1 MRKSLFHF
9 NFDTCLIV
17 QERTLFIRLMDIA
30 YIRQAGMVEYVSVVL
45 ILHSMDTFIRWC
57 LLVEIRV
64 TLVTFLL
71 HSFMYRLLMN
81 SEINLPCKSRV
92 TLITLILHS
101 FM

>member
-57 LLVEIRV
+57 WFN
-64 TLVTFLL
+64 T
-71 HSFMYRLLMN
+71 
-81 SEINLPCKSRV
+81 
-92 TLITLILHS
+92 
-101 FM
+101 